1 MKKLMMIVLLISN
14 LSFAE
19 DVKKADPNKGLR
31 KKDISFEERV
41 IEGLSGKN
49 YDSLSQTGKVEGDN
63 KDRLYRKRG
72 DFDDESKH
80 LMREMEYIK

>member
-41 IEGLSGKN
+41 IEVCLAK
-49 YDSLSQTGKVEGDN
+49 TTI
-63 KDRLYRKRG
+63 
-72 DFDDESKH
+72 H
-80 LMREMEYIK
+80 